1 MEEDRSLFKQT
12 PSLFCLNWAYY
23 DFYILLILDL
33 QEVQQGLWE

>member
-23 DFYILLILDL
+23 DFDILLILGS
-33 QEVQQGLWE
+33 QVVQQDL